1 MVNSAT
7 NRGEND
13 NCPAEVLAVRHNRV
27 WVFIRE
33 DHREIK
39 ADGREA
45 FKKWSLYIDLVIT
58 LQTKKALL

>member
-1 MVNSAT
+1 MVNSAA

-45 FKKWSLYIDLVIT
+45 FKNGHYI
-58 LQTKKALL
+58 